1 LRLIVGVVK
10 LIEAALVS
18 GLGSDS
24 SWKIVNRK
32 ARKKERA
39 NNLGKSLMGFSPQLL
54 HKSAYF

>member
-39 NNLGKSLMGFSPQLL
+39 NNLGKSLMRFATQLL